1 MLTIWR
7 RHENDCP
14 HQHKGRDYQ
23 KCRCPIWMDWR
34 ISGKRIRRALGIRD
48 WQAAQQRAREMEA
61 TGLTSGG
68 APVTIEDA
76 LDKFIGDA
84 TARGLKKPTLR
95 KYDLLKRQLTVF
107 CKDRGLVF
115 LRQLDISQVREFRNS
130 WKLSART
137 AAKTLERLRSFLKF
151 CVESEWLDK
160 NPAVAI
166 KPSKVEDAEV
176 LPFSQPEVDKI
187 LKACDSFNGNGDRI
201 RALANLMLAT
211 GLRIGDACTISRER
225 FVRDGDGWKVV
236 LRTVKTGTN
245 VCVPVQEKLVKQ
257 IQELPG
263 QHPFWSGQSTA
274 ENCSSVWQEAFR
286 KLFKQAGVEGHPH
299 QFRHTFAKNLL
310 VAEVPLETVSV
321 LLGHR
326 KLAITEKHYARFV
339 PERQASIDRQ
349 VRKSWARGGHAKKSL
364 SINTRKQTR

>member
-7 RHENDCP
+7 RHEQYCP

-23 KCRCPIWMDWR
+23 KCRCPLWMDWR
-34 ISGKRIRRALGIRD
+34 VSGKRIRRALGIRD
-48 WQAAQQRAREMEA
+48 WQVAQQRAREMEA
-61 TGLTSGG
+61 AGLTSGG

-76 LDKFIGDA
+76 LGKFIADA
-84 TARGLKKPTLR
+84 TARGLRTATLR
-95 KYDLLKRQLTVF
+95 KYDLLKRNLTAF
-107 CKDRGLVF
+107 CQDRGLVF
-115 LRQLDISQVREFRNS
+115 LRQLDLDKVRDFRNS

-137 AAKTLERLRSFLKF
+137 AVKTLERLRSFLKF
-151 CVESEWLDK
+151 CVESEWLDN

-166 KPSKVEDAEV
+166 KPGKVEDAEV

-211 GLRIGDACTISRER
+211 GLRIGDATTISRER
-225 FVRDGDGWKVV
+225 SVQESDGWKVV
-236 LRTVKTGTN
+236 LRTAKSGTTIS
-245 VCVPVQEKLVKQ
+245 VPVQGSVVKE
-257 IQELPG
+257 IQSLPG
-263 QHPFWSGQSTA
+263 EHPFWSGQSNSD
-274 ENCSSVWQEAFR
+274 NCSSVWEEAFR
-286 KLFKQAGVEGHPH
+286 KLFKQAGVKVHPH

-310 VAEVPLETVSV
+310 IAEVPLETVSV

-339 PERQASIDRQ
+339 PERQAAIDHQ
-349 VRKSWARGGHAKKSL
+349 VRKSWARGGHA
-364 SINTRKQTR
+364 RKTPQK

>member
-7 RHENDCP
+7 RHEQDCP

-23 KCRCPIWMDWR
+23 KCRCAIWMDWR

-48 WQAAQQRAREMEA
+48 WQVAQQRAREMEA
-61 TGLTSGG
+61 VGLTSGG

-76 LDKFIGDA
+76 LDKFIADA
-84 TARGLKKPTLR
+84 TARGLRKTTLR
-95 KYDLLKRQLTVF
+95 KYELLQRQLTGF
-107 CKDRGLVF
+107 CQNRGLVF
-115 LRQLDISQVREFRNS
+115 LRQLDIDKVREFRNT
-130 WKLSART
+130 WKLGART
-137 AAKTLERLRSFLKF
+137 AVKTLERLRSFLKF

-160 NPAVAI
+160 NPAKAI
-166 KPSKVEDAEV
+166 KPGKVDDAEV

-187 LKACDSFNGNGDRI
+187 LKACDSFNGNGSRI
-201 RALANLMLAT
+201 RVLANLMLAT
-211 GLRIGDACTISRER
+211 GLRIGDAATISRER
-225 FVRDGDGWKVV
+225 FVEDDDGWKVI
-236 LRTVKTGTN
+236 LRTAKSGTDI
-245 VCVPVQEKLVKQ
+245 CVPVQDTLIKD
-257 IQELPG
+257 IQALPG
-263 QHPFWSGQSTA
+263 QHPFWSGQSNTD
-274 ENCSSVWQEAFR
+274 NCSSVWQEAFR
-286 KLFKQAGVEGHPH
+286 KLFKHAGVKGHPH

-349 VRKSWARGGHAKKSL
+349 VRKSWARHGHVTKTAPVKH
-364 SINTRKQTR
+364 RK